1 MKATVDADACTGCGL
16 CIDACPEVFEMGDE
30 GVAVVKVAEVSPD
43 DEDSCK
49 EAADG
54 CPVEAIQIE
63 E

>member
-30 GVAVVKVAEVSPD
+30 GVAVVKVTEVSPD